1 MSVDTAASDGALLS
15 IRGVTKTFS
24 GLTALE
30 DVSFEVQPGQIKGV
44 IGPNGAGKT
53 TLFNVIAGSF
63 PPTAGEVLLRGK
75 VVTGLPSHRIARA
88 GIARTYQLMKPFGTL
103 SVRDNVLIAA
113 LQRTGSMKEARVRA
127 GDVVERVGL
136 ASWADDQAAGLS
148 TAGRKRLEL
157 ARALALEPD
166 LLLLDEVLAGL
177 VPSERAPVMELL
189 AEIRRGGVTMLF
201 VEHVMA
207 AVMELSDEIVV
218 LHHGQVLATGT
229 PDQVTSDPAV
239 VEAYLG
245 EEQSDADA

>member
-1 MSVDTAASDGALLS
+1 MSTDTPASDGPLLS
-15 IRGVTKTFS
+15 IRGVTKAFS
-24 GLTALE
+24 GLTALD
-30 DVSFEVQPGQIKGV
+30 DVTFDLQPGQIKGV

-63 PPTAGEVLLRGK
+63 PPTAGEVFLRGRP
-75 VVTGLPSHRIARA
+75 VTGLPSHRVARA

-103 SVRDNVLIAA
+103 SVRDNVLVAA
-113 LQRTGSMKEARVRA
+113 LQRTRSMEEARARA

-136 ASWADDQAAGLS
+136 SSWADDLAGGLS

-218 LHHGQVLATGT
+218 LHHGRVLATGT
-229 PDQVTSDPAV
+229 PEQVTKDPAV